1 MLKPASTPSRSFLLQ
16 AVLLFLFA
24 FWLLAFHT
32 GDASLWDIDEPFNAQ
47 AVKEMVAHDNLVV
60 PTLNEVLRPDKPI
73 LNYWLIWAGA
83 RLLGMNGWG
92 IRIGSVALGALL
104 VLYLALALRRFYGER
119 TALLT
124 GLLTATALHSQI
136 IFRAAVPDPLLIF
149 FVTVSLI
156 SYLRGYLLPEER
168 QRDYLISYAAMA
180 LATLAKGPIGFLL
193 PGLIIVLF
201 LLSRRD
207 LPHLWRQ
214 GQLPLGVPLFLVI
227 ALPWYLAVGV
237 ETHWLWDRIFID
249 QQNIGRYAASM
260 EGHRGPIYYY
270 LLTVPLALLPWSIF
284 LPQTLA
290 ELWQR
295 RKALFT
301 RAPADAFMLFWAFI
315 WVAFFSLSATKL
327 PNYAWEAY
335 PPLFL
340 LLGQRL
346 NLALNGTLPLR
357 RWGVLLSLS
366 ALLGVGL
373 VLAALGWWLVPKE
386 IPPLGEVAYLGL
398 PYILAALVGLFF
410 AWRGRLMAAIGSLG
424 AGAVAL
430 TGVLVLLAMPAL
442 DALKPSM
449 TMGRMIRTAEGSQPY
464 AIATWHWFQPSF
476 LFYAGRGAMPVH
488 QLDRL
493 TELPQIVADG
503 QGTAF
508 LALPA
513 ADLAAVRKQ
522 LPKTIHSQELYAGYE
537 LYSRKSIV
545 LLRLDNALP
554 EKP

>member
-16 AVLLFLFA
+16 ALLLFLFA

-60 PTLNEVLRPDKPI
+60 PTFNEALRPDKPI
-73 LNYWLIWAGA
+73 LNYWLIWAGV

-92 IRIGSVALGALL
+92 MRIGSVALGALL

-156 SYLRGYLLPEER
+156 SFLRGYLLSEER
-168 QRDYLISYAAMA
+168 RRDYLISYAAMA

-214 GQLPLGVPLFLVI
+214 GQLPLGVPLFLLI

-260 EGHRGPIYYY
+260 EGHHGPIYYY

-284 LPQTLA
+284 LPQTFA

-301 RAPADAFMLFWAFI
+301 RAPADAFMLLWAFI

-442 DALKPSM
+442 DTLKPSM
-449 TMGRMIRTAEGSQPY
+449 TMGRMIHTVEGSQPY

-488 QLDRL
+488 ELGRL

-545 LLRLDNALP
+545 LLRLDNVLP